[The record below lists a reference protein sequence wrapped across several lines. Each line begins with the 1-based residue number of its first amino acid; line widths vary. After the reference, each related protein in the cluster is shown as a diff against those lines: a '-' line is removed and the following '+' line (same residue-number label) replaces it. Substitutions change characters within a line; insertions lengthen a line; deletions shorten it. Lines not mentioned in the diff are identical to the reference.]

1 MKNELNML
9 DNLIRALL
17 GNAFSSEPEDFLKTI
32 HEECVSV
39 KDRLLREVFSNE
51 SENMV
56 ERYIQYH
63 QAELIGFADE
73 VSEAMVLRTGDMMIL
88 KAVLVELQV
97 LLSFIERH
105 FTRFFNLDYKVP
117 DVYLNLY
124 YKEVRPGFK
133 ELMRAL
139 KKKKIDERILGTLND
154 FLESKGMVTEN
165 DVITFKRLIFYKEL
179 LRELWKIAESN
190 RLVDYNK
197 KLATTLCYLN
207 FNTFQAY
214 GFCKS
219 VIDKEVK
226 SVAGKETQLDKLS
239 LFEAHL
245 EGIKV
250 KPGFSL
256 QWEFPALT
264 AALMGWIDTEKNY
277 VSSRRSR
284 KARTDQDSQ
293 YMKVG
298 VGVSVPQLALF
309 IRVMEEQGVLF
320 SETVTQL
327 LLFMATFCRTRNTEN
342 ISYDNLYNSYY
353 TVEDST
359 IQSVKGHVIGMLN
372 ILNAPLKR
380 RKK

>member
-9 DNLIRALL
+9 DNLIRALV
-17 GNAFSSEPEDFLKTI
+17 GNVLSSGPQNFLKTI
-32 HEECVSV
+32 HEECLNV
-39 KDRLLREVFSNE
+39 KERLLKEVFSNE

-63 QAELIGFADE
+63 QGELIGYADE
-73 VSEAMVLRTGDMMIL
+73 VSGAIAFGSENISVL
-88 KAVLVELQV
+88 KAVLVELQT

-124 YKEVRPGFK
+124 YKEVSLGFK

-165 DVITFKRLIFYKEL
+165 EVITFKRLIFYKEL

-226 SVAGKETQLDKLS
+226 SLSGKETQLDKLA
-239 LFEAHL
+239 LFSAHL
-245 EGIKV
+245 EGTKI

-264 AALMGWIDTEKNY
+264 TALMGWIETEKKY
-277 VSSRRSR
+277 VASRRSR
-284 KARTDQDSQ
+284 KARADQDTQ

-309 IRVMEEQGVLF
+309 IRIMEEQGVLF
-320 SETVTQL
+320 SETVKQL
-327 LLFMATFCRTRNTEN
+327 LLFMATFCRTRNAEN

-353 TVEDST
+353 TVEEST
-359 IQSVKGHVIGMLN
+359 IQAVKRHVIGMLN

-380 RKK
+380 KKK